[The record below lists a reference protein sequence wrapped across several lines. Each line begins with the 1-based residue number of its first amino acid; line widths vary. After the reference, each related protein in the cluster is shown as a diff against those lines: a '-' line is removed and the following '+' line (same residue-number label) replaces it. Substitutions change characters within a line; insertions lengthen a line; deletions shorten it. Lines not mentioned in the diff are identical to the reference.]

1 MPLRMYGR
9 LRETQGVHC
18 AAPKVPGSLRHFAF
32 FVPFSLPLCVVL
44 RTLGFFSCKWEDWQG
59 IGLTLSWPKQ
69 MICESFFL
77 IIVKNRHIIKFFI
90 LTFFFVLFLV
100 ALHSLQDLKFA
111 DLGLTP
117 GPQQ

>member
-90 LTFFFVLFLV
+90 LTFFFCFVFGCTTQL
-100 ALHSLQDLKFA
+100 A
-111 DLGLTP
+111 
-117 GPQQ
+117 GP